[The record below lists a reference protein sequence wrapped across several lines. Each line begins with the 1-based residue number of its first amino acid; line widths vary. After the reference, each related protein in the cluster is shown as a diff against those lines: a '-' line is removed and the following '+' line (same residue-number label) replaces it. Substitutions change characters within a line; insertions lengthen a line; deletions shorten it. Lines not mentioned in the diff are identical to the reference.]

1 MIKFQSASECV
12 RYFYNSYLIERNHE
26 NLAVILNEKSSF
38 FGTKL
43 MEVASCYEETVELLH
58 GRNNT
63 EAKNFEVKE
72 LWLTETPLSQEIFL
86 VNGELELTNT
96 AMGNLDLEGKN
107 RIRLTAICKKNA
119 DTAKI
124 THFHLSVPEQGVASE
139 LLNPLAELLKKNKQL
154 EDILL
159 MQTQALEKQAQLD
172 VMTNI
177 LNHKAIVATLQN
189 MTTKEKCKYK
199 ELAILIIDIDDFKLI
214 NDSQGRAAGDA
225 VILDLVAL
233 IQDNIRPSDI
243 LGRYGGDEFML
254 LLPNADRK
262 QAKIVVERLKRVALN
277 RNFKDYDGVVSVSI
291 GCAQYE
297 IGKDIENLIKEAEE
311 NLENDKKDKLYS

>member
-107 RIRLTAICKKNA
+107 RIRLTAICKKMQILQ
-119 DTAKI
+119 KLRI
-124 THFHLSVPEQGVASE
+124 FIYPYQSKG
-139 LLNPLAELLKKNKQL
+139 LL
-154 EDILL
+154 
-159 MQTQALEKQAQLD
+159 
-172 VMTNI
+172 
-177 LNHKAIVATLQN
+177 
-189 MTTKEKCKYK
+189 
-199 ELAILIIDIDDFKLI
+199 
-214 NDSQGRAAGDA
+214 
-225 VILDLVAL
+225 
-233 IQDNIRPSDI
+233 
-243 LGRYGGDEFML
+243 
-254 LLPNADRK
+254 
-262 QAKIVVERLKRVALN
+262 
-277 RNFKDYDGVVSVSI
+277 VS
-291 GCAQYE
+291 Y
-297 IGKDIENLIKEAEE
+297 
-311 NLENDKKDKLYS
+311 